1 MTKDKSEN
9 YSADLTKFLEKSE
22 GNRPMVYLDRNGHPT
37 IGIGTLLY
45 KKGLVQEKA
54 VDIVVKES
62 SDPELFKKVMTA
74 IVKAKGDEKE
84 LEKLFVMGKEGGN
97 RTLLKLRQQDSQGE
111 VVETDVSKLL
121 PKSAAL
127 RVMEVASPQ
136 YEDRVKKIEKFLS
149 TPEKE
154 FSFQDRQRI
163 AVFSRVYNGV
173 PGKKFWN
180 GLKTEDPVRIAEFFS
195 DDRGGRGNTGHYERT
210 IDEMAM
216 FSGKPLVKRDD
227 AIGILGKDAQGNQV
241 FIGFRRLE
249 KVPAHQDA
257 AEIVAFSIK
266 DNDDGTRTQRKVE
279 IRLPPAM
286 RMANNFIDSQ
296 TISYNAMLDSQR
308 KKSQHDSLKISGDSE
323 RGAARN
329 DVSAN
334 SPMPADDNVSHRLPP
349 SKVRLKH

>member
-54 VDIVVKES
+54 VDIVAKES

-74 IVKAKGDEKE
+74 IVKTKGDEKE
-84 LEKLFVMGKEGGN
+84 LEKLFLMGKEGGN

-149 TPEKE
+149 APEKE
-154 FSFQDRQRI
+154 FSFPDRQRI
-163 AVFSRVYNGV
+163 AVFSRIYNAT
-173 PGKKFWN
+173 PKDDFWTA
-180 GLKTEDPVRIAEFFS
+180 LKSADLDRIAEFFS
-195 DDRGGRGNTGHYERT
+195 AGRGGEGNTGHYKRT
-210 IDEMAM
+210 IEEMAM
-216 FSGKPLVKRDD
+216 FTGKPLVKRGD
-227 AIGILGKDAQGNQV
+227 ATGILGADSEGNQMFV
-241 FIGFRRLE
+241 GFRSLG

-266 DNDDGTRTQRKVE
+266 ENSDGTRIQAQIK
-279 IRLPPAM
+279 IDLPKKM
-286 RMANNFIDSQ
+286 RRATDFVDQQ
-296 TISYNAMLDSQR
+296 TVDYNAVLDSQR
-308 KKSQHDSLKISGDSE
+308 KKSQHDSLKMSDDSE
-323 RGAARN
+323 RGSARN

-334 SPMPADDNVSHRLPP
+334 SPMPADEGESHHISPP
-349 SKVRLKH
+349 KAKLKR